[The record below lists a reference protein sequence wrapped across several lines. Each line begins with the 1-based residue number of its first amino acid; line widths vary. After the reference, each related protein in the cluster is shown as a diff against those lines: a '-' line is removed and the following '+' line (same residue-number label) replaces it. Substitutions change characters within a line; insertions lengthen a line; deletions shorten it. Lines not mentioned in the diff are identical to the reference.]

1 MACGELLSL
10 EVGIS
15 KLICL
20 LDFDCLSHLILGGQ
34 FLLPRHALDVS
45 TEVSDSDKWLLLN
58 KDLLWL
64 SAPLSG
70 DFSGKNLRLLSTNLL
85 EIDLLRLLKGF
96 VPHLLRH
103 VGRAEVGRL
112 DVAKRACIEFNDLTA
127 NLLVRAEITL
137 AGVGAQINESSLLSC
152 NLSGW
157 LVQGLSSCANL
168 VSTEGCLLWE
178 HRCDELFDVNS
189 KSHNCNKS

>member
-1 MACGELLSL
+1 MLSL
-10 EVGIS
+10 DVGIS

-20 LDFDCLSHLILGGQ
+20 LDFDSLSHLILGGQ
-34 FLLPRHALDVS
+34 FLLPRHALDVG
-45 TEVSDSDKWLLLN
+45 TEVSDSDQWLLLDQ
-58 KDLLWL
+58 DLLWL

-70 DFSGKNLRLLSTNLL
+70 DFGGKNLRLLTTNLL

-103 VGRAEVGRL
+103 IGRAEVGRL
-112 DVAKRACIEFNDLTA
+112 DVAKRARIEFDDLTA

-157 LVQGLSSCANL
+157 LVQGLGGCAN
-168 VSTEGCLLWE
+168 
-178 HRCDELFDVNS
+178 
-189 KSHNCNKS
+189 